1 MSQTQSLLERRQE
14 LRIVINQINTR
25 LGMTMRVLGRNDL
38 SVNLTQDGMYAYAQ
52 VRGQP
57 FSGPTVV
64 QLSDLAALIG
74 VIGGSAVLALFDRE
88 GGLFGAYG
96 IGLAIGFFSY
106 FLSLIVMVS
115 RSDNFNIDW
124 FLDGRRRKPSS
135 DYVIPPGTA
144 VTVTPMNAGD
154 GSGGKVPPD

>member
-1 MSQTQSLLERRQE
+1 MLDESVIQMIQLIGALLFGTIIGWYVY
-14 LRIVINQINTR
+14 LINR
-25 LGMTMRVLGRNDL
+25 YRKGD
-38 SVNLTQDGMYAYAQ
+38 
-52 VRGQP
+52 
-57 FSGPTVV
+57 V

-135 DYVIPPGTA
+135 D
-144 VTVTPMNAGD
+144 
-154 GSGGKVPPD
+154 

>member
-1 MSQTQSLLERRQE
+1 MLDESVIQMIQLIDALLFGTIIGWYVY
-14 LRIVINQINTR
+14 LINR
-25 LGMTMRVLGRNDL
+25 YRKGD
-38 SVNLTQDGMYAYAQ
+38 
-52 VRGQP
+52 
-57 FSGPTVV
+57 V

>member
-1 MSQTQSLLERRQE
+1 MLDESVIQMIQLIGALLFGTIIGWYVY
-14 LRIVINQINTR
+14 LINR
-25 LGMTMRVLGRNDL
+25 YRKGD
-38 SVNLTQDGMYAYAQ
+38 
-52 VRGQP
+52 
-57 FSGPTVV
+57 V

-106 FLSLIVMVS
+106 FLSVIVMVW

>member
-1 MSQTQSLLERRQE
+1 MLDESVIQMIQLIGALLFGT
-14 LRIVINQINTR
+14 IVGWYVYLINR
-25 LGMTMRVLGRNDL
+25 YRKGD
-38 SVNLTQDGMYAYAQ
+38 
-52 VRGQP
+52 
-57 FSGPTVV
+57 V

>member
-1 MSQTQSLLERRQE
+1 MLDESVIQMIQLIGALLFGTIIGWYVY
-14 LRIVINQINTR
+14 LINR
-25 LGMTMRVLGRNDL
+25 YRKGD
-38 SVNLTQDGMYAYAQ
+38 
-52 VRGQP
+52 
-57 FSGPTVV
+57 V

-144 VTVTPMNAGD
+144 VTVTQMNAGD

>member
-1 MSQTQSLLERRQE
+1 MLDESVIQMIQLIGALLFGTIIGWYVY
-14 LRIVINQINTR
+14 LINR
-25 LGMTMRVLGRNDL
+25 YRKGD
-38 SVNLTQDGMYAYAQ
+38 
-52 VRGQP
+52 
-57 FSGPTVV
+57 V

-144 VTVTPMNAGD
+144 VTVTPMDAGS
-154 GSGGKVPPD
+154 GSGGRDPPD

>member
-1 MSQTQSLLERRQE
+1 MLDESVIQMIQLIGALLFGTIIGWYVY
-14 LRIVINQINTR
+14 LINR
-25 LGMTMRVLGRNDL
+25 YRKGD
-38 SVNLTQDGMYAYAQ
+38 
-52 VRGQP
+52 
-57 FSGPTVV
+57 V

-154 GSGGKVPPD
+154 GRGGKVPPD

>member
-1 MSQTQSLLERRQE
+1 MLDESVIQMIQLIGALLFGTIIGWYVY
-14 LRIVINQINTR
+14 LINR
-25 LGMTMRVLGRNDL
+25 YRKGD
-38 SVNLTQDGMYAYAQ
+38 
-52 VRGQP
+52 
-57 FSGPTVV
+57 V

-96 IGLAIGFFSY
+96 IGLAIVFFSY

>member
-1 MSQTQSLLERRQE
+1 MLDESVIQMIQLIGALLFGTIIGWYVY
-14 LRIVINQINTR
+14 LINR
-25 LGMTMRVLGRNDL
+25 YRKGD
-38 SVNLTQDGMYAYAQ
+38 
-52 VRGQP
+52 
-57 FSGPTVV
+57 V

-144 VTVTPMNAGD
+144 VTVTPMDARS

>member
-1 MSQTQSLLERRQE
+1 MLDESVIQMIQLIGALLFGTIIGWYVY
-14 LRIVINQINTR
+14 LINR
-25 LGMTMRVLGRNDL
+25 YRKGD
-38 SVNLTQDGMYAYAQ
+38 
-52 VRGQP
+52 
-57 FSGPTVV
+57 V

-124 FLDGRRRKPSS
+124 FLYGRRRKPSS

>member
-1 MSQTQSLLERRQE
+1 MLDESVIQMIQLIGALLFGTIIGWYVY
-14 LRIVINQINTR
+14 LINR
-25 LGMTMRVLGRNDL
+25 YRKVD
-38 SVNLTQDGMYAYAQ
+38 
-52 VRGQP
+52 
-57 FSGPTVV
+57 V
-64 QLSDLAALIG
+64 QLSDQAALIG

>member
-1 MSQTQSLLERRQE
+1 MLDDAVIQMIQLIGALLFGTIIGWYVY
-14 LRIVINQINTR
+14 LINR
-25 LGMTMRVLGRNDL
+25 DRKGD
-38 SVNLTQDGMYAYAQ
+38 
-52 VRGQP
+52 
-57 FSGPTVV
+57 V

>member
-1 MSQTQSLLERRQE
+1 MIDESTIQIIQLIGALLFGTIIGWYVY
-14 LRIVINQINTR
+14 LINR
-25 LGMTMRVLGRNDL
+25 YRKGD
-38 SVNLTQDGMYAYAQ
+38 
-52 VRGQP
+52 
-57 FSGPTVV
+57 V

-115 RSDNFNIDW
+115 RSNNFNNDW
-124 FLDGRRRKPSS
+124 FLDGRRKKPAE

-144 VTVTPMNAGD
+144 ETIRPMGVE
-154 GSGGKVPPD
+154 GGNGGHGPND